1 MEKFNY
7 VVVGSGPSVYRFLL
21 GMKDSKK
28 KILVVE
34 KKRFG
39 GICPN
44 EGCEPK
50 IFLEGAVRAVLIS
63 RKLEG
68 KGIETPGKLN
78 WQRLIQY
85 KKEVFAPFPKSTQQ
99 MYEGLGAQTLTGT
112 ASFIDSHHIS
122 VESGVIEADNFV
134 IATGRTPRQ
143 LSFPGQEYTLTSTD
157 IFDLEDLPKRIAII
171 GSGYVGMEIAT
182 LLAAAGSDV
191 TIIQHSD
198 RPLRSF
204 YSQHVQQLVNEMKD
218 SLGIEFKFN
227 TSVKA
232 ITKKESGYQLETT
245 TGDKSNFDTVVNAS
259 GRVPN
264 LGSLNLSA
272 AGVEAT
278 EDGIK
283 TNDFLQSSSENIY
296 ALGDVLSKKVPGL
309 TPTAQFEGDYLS
321 ALFTEKETKPIQ
333 YPVIGTVAFT
343 FPQVAQA
350 GINIDEARNNEK
362 YVIKDIDITA
372 GDFFYQGTA
381 DNARLT
387 IVYDKKT
394 GRLKGASEISQ
405 TAVDDINNLIPVM
418 SLDVQPDDWKKKM
431 LMAFPGLAYKIR
443 NLV

>member
-1 MEKFNY
+1 M
-7 VVVGSGPSVYRFLL
+7 
-21 GMKDSKK
+21 
-28 KILVVE
+28 
-34 KKRFG
+34 
-39 GICPN
+39 
-44 EGCEPK
+44 
-50 IFLEGAVRAVLIS
+50 
-63 RKLEG
+63 
-68 KGIETPGKLN
+68 
-78 WQRLIQY
+78 
-85 KKEVFAPFPKSTQQ
+85 
-99 MYEGLGAQTLTGT
+99 
-112 ASFIDSHHIS
+112 
-122 VESGVIEADNFV
+122 
-134 IATGRTPRQ
+134 
-143 LSFPGQEYTLTSTD
+143 
-157 IFDLEDLPKRIAII
+157 
-171 GSGYVGMEIAT
+171 
-182 LLAAAGSDV
+182 
-191 TIIQHSD
+191 
-198 RPLRSF
+198 
-204 YSQHVQQLVNEMKD
+204 
-218 SLGIEFKFN
+218 
-227 TSVKA
+227 
-232 ITKKESGYQLETT
+232 
-245 TGDKSNFDTVVNAS
+245 VNAS